1 VKSGAIRR
9 WAEKTY
15 DECAVLTGRGEL
27 KVLEKVG
34 VVEEKS
40 EELSLPKST
49 KCLQPC
55 SRDIGATR
63 QLSRSKLQVNI

>member
-1 VKSGAIRR
+1 
-9 WAEKTY
+9 
-15 DECAVLTGRGEL
+15 VLTGRGEL
-27 KVLEKVG
+27 EVLKKVG

-55 SRDIGATR
+55 SRDIGAAR